1 MNVALQLCECELV
14 CVCEI
19 ERVKERVGV
28 CVRVCVRACV
38 FAFAFVVTD
47 LAIVYSHPMNIKY
60 CVCPKRAEFMLF
72 LQSNSFYDCV
82 VTDQIRT
89 AGSHDSVYRH
99 QLPLL
104 VVNYGFRG

>member
-1 MNVALQLCECELV
+1 M
-14 CVCEI
+14 
-19 ERVKERVGV
+19 
-28 CVRVCVRACV
+28 